1 MQSGFEQE
9 AAEEAPLY
17 VRWNPDRSPYAV
29 ELRLDLV
36 TEISNELAGAEK
48 SGWEI
53 GGVLVGS
60 FPNAYSPTLR
70 IDEVE
75 IIPRGADEGAIYVL
89 DPNQHDCFA
98 EIRARARMRQRDAVG
113 FFRTHL
119 RPGLLRPSL
128 ADRSLFSREF
138 RESLYA
144 VLLIEGREPHSATF
158 FLASNGHL
166 SGEPSVRNFRFDERE
181 FRALPEVQP
190 DAAAAAAGPDSLSR
204 PRSRSKANLHD
215 AKVYASVAALCAIA
229 VFACILMWSFSRQ
242 APLPHILGEANPIDL
257 SVADS
262 GSGLLRITWDHT
274 SHELDRASG
283 ARVVITDGV
292 SRREIQLGADE
303 LRLGAI
309 EYERSG
315 SPVEVSMR
323 VNTPGSAASNQTAYW
338 TAP

>member
-1 MQSGFEQE
+1 MQSGSEE
-9 AAEEAPLY
+9 RASEEAPLY

-36 TEISNELAGAEK
+36 TEISNEVARAEK
-48 SGWEI
+48 LGTEV

-75 IIPRGADEGAIYVL
+75 IVPRGAEEGAIYVL
-89 DPNQHDCFA
+89 DPGQHERFA
-98 EIRARARMRQRDAVG
+98 EIRSRARIRQRDAVG

-128 ADRSLFSREF
+128 ADRSLLSREF
-138 RESLYA
+138 RDSLYA
-144 VLLIEGREPHSATF
+144 VLLIEGLEPHAANF
-158 FLASNGHL
+158 FLAFDGHL

-190 DAAAAAAGPDSLSR
+190 EAATPRAPDPLLE
-204 PRSRSKANLHD
+204 PKQRSSTKVYG

-229 VFACILMWSFSRQ
+229 VFACILIWSFSRQ
-242 APLPHILGEANPIDL
+242 TPLPHILGEANPINL
-257 SVADS
+257 SVMES
-262 GSGLLRITWDHT
+262 GGLLRITWDD
-274 SHELDRASG
+274 SAHEFDGASG
-283 ARVVITDGV
+283 ATVLITDGA
-292 SRREIQLGADE
+292 SRREFKLGVDE

-315 SPVEVSMR
+315 SPVQVRMT
-323 VNTPGSAASNQTAYW
+323 VDGTGSTSSNQTVYW
-338 TAP
+338 TGQ

>member
-1 MQSGFEQE
+1 MQSGPEE
-9 AAEEAPLY
+9 RASEEAPLY

-36 TEISNELAGAEK
+36 AELSNELARAE
-48 SGWEI
+48 SLGTEV

-60 FPNAYSPTLR
+60 YPNAYSPTLR

-75 IIPRGADEGAIYVL
+75 MIPRGAEEGTTFIP
-89 DPNQHDCFA
+89 DPGQQDRFG

-128 ADRSLFSREF
+128 ADRSLLSREF

-144 VLLIEGREPHSATF
+144 VLLIQGREPRTATF

-190 DAAAAAAGPDSLSR
+190 EATAPRAPDLVPETRRHSR
-204 PRSRSKANLHD
+204 AKVYG

-242 APLPHILGEANPIDL
+242 A
-257 SVADS
+257 ADS
-262 GSGLLRITWDHT
+262 THSGRG
-274 SHELDRASG
+274 E
-283 ARVVITDGV
+283 
-292 SRREIQLGADE
+292 
-303 LRLGAI
+303 
-309 EYERSG
+309 
-315 SPVEVSMR
+315 
-323 VNTPGSAASNQTAYW
+323 SNQPVGDGQRRLAAHYLGSRI
-338 TAP
+338 A